1 MPSSL
6 TDHSEY
12 ASIPYTPA
20 PSNNLKES
28 HKEASSAA
36 SYSPLPLMISHCPLN
51 PPSTSHCM
59 QMTSSS
65 TLPALTLLPLKRR
78 LQLTLTHCSEWAT
91 SHGFTFSPSKSSV
104 ILFTRPWSRS
114 NPLQPLPSL
123 FLHRTPIPVRTTHRF
138 LGVTFDT
145 RLTYK
150 PHITALRTSC
160 HRLLNMFAHI
170 SQPRWSLNRQSLL
183 RLYKSLVCSRIEYGC
198 EIYSQATP
206 SSLSPLASVQNRALR
221 LAIGAFI

>member
-59 QMTSSS
+59 QKTSSS
-65 TLPALTLLPLKRR
+65 TLPALTLHPLNDAFSLPLPIA
-78 LQLTLTHCSEWAT
+78 LNGPPHMA
-91 SHGFTFSPSKSSV
+91 SPFPPQSPPSSSS
-104 ILFTRPWSRS
+104 LAPGPDQTPS
-114 NPLQPLPSL
+114 NPLPPSFFTAPLSQSE
-123 FLHRTPIPVRTTHRF
+123 
-138 LGVTFDT
+138 
-145 RLTYK
+145 
-150 PHITALRTSC
+150 PHTV
-160 HRLLNMFAHI
+160 F
-170 SQPRWSLNRQSLL
+170 
-183 RLYKSLVCSRIEYGC
+183 
-198 EIYSQATP
+198 
-206 SSLSPLASVQNRALR
+206 
-221 LAIGAFI
+221 